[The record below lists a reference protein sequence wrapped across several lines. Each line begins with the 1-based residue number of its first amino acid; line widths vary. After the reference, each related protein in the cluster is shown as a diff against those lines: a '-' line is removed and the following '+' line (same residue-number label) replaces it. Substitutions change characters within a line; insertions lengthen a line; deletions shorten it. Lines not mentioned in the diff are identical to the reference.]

1 MSWSVSRSAHV
12 LVQASFLSSSRSL
25 TATRIQP
32 GAWGQRAARRSSSS
46 RSLLAW
52 GPRCASLRALR
63 KSCQVARTSSRV
75 AACPVTG
82 AGGGGGGTGSGR
94 TSGTGGGGGGGGVGG
109 GGAGNGGC
117 GASTGSVGATDTTGA
132 GGGSAT
138 GAGGGLMITK
148 ASDMPAIPRRARR
161 HPTGASAH
169 EGPLGAAVGFA
180 GAVRTVL

>member
-46 RSLLAW
+46 R
-52 GPRCASLRALR
+52 SLRALR